1 MEKISITRA
10 LAELKLLD
18 KRIEK
23 QPYDKTVVQI
33 TRGNKPLNANVI
45 DLESFMQQK
54 LDLME
59 RRGKIK
65 LAIMES
71 NAKTVLP
78 SGDTVLATIEYK
90 NVAIEQLKS
99 MLNFLK
105 KEQYKRNTTI
115 TELKLENSNGLN
127 KIYQD
132 STSNSTE
139 LTQELLEIIR
149 DNFEKSNNI
158 EHTSGKAVL
167 DDVISELESKIE
179 DAESTL
185 DFTLSESN
193 ATTFIEM

>member
-1 MEKISITRA
+1 MQKMSITRA
-10 LAELKLLD
+10 LTELKLLD

-99 MLNFLK
+99 MLDFLK

-167 DDVISELESKIE
+167 DDVISDLESKIE